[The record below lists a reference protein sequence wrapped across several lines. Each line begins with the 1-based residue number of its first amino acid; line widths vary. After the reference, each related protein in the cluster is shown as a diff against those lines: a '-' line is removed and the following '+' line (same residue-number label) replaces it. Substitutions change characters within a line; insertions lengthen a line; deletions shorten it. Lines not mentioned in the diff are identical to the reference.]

1 MMISITS
8 RFFFCSL
15 AIKLECMASPTT
27 VTTPVALADVIDLAR
42 YPIHE
47 PANPRRRALVE
58 YCRAA
63 LAFEGAC
70 QLPGFVRPDAVE
82 LLVAEALA
90 KRARSHRT
98 DDTHNVYFEKVAAAD
113 PNDAAGVLEHSSKN
127 AIAWDLID
135 QDSPLRTAYES
146 DELTEF
152 LGEALSMKTFHRYA
166 DPFGAASLMIFEP
179 GDELG
184 WHFDRSPFAVTVMLQ
199 PSLAGGEYQYHHHL
213 RSESDENAAAVL
225 AALRDAQP
233 GRITL
238 PNEPGTLS
246 MFRGHYSLHRVTP
259 VAGEQVR
266 INAVLAYSAK
276 PGDTL
281 NALTQELFYGRRSS

>member
-1 MMISITS
+1 
-8 RFFFCSL
+8 
-15 AIKLECMASPTT
+15 MASPATT
-27 VTTPVALADVIDLAR
+27 TRPVTLADVIDLSR
-42 YPIHE
+42 YPIDDSS
-47 PANPRRRALVE
+47 NPRRAALVD

-63 LAFEGAC
+63 LVFEGAC

-90 KRARSHRT
+90 KRDRSHRT
-98 DDTHNVYFEKVAAAD
+98 DDTHNVYFEGVVNSAD
-113 PNDAAGVLEHSSKN
+113 PGDLAGILEHSSKN

-135 QDSPLRTAYES
+135 ESSPLRVAYEA
-146 DELTEF
+146 DALTQF
-152 LGEALSMKTFHRYA
+152 LGEVLSMRDIHRYA
-166 DPFGAASLMIFEP
+166 DPFGAASLMIFDS

-199 PSLAGGEYQYHHHL
+199 PSFGGGEYQYHHQL
-213 RSESDENAAAVL
+213 RSDADENVVGVL
-225 AALRDAQP
+225 AALEGRQP

-246 MFRGHYSLHRVTP
+246 MFSGHYSLHRVTP
-259 VAGEQVR
+259 VVGDQVR

-276 PGDTL
+276 ANDKL
-281 NALTQELFYGRRSS
+281 NGLTQELFYGRRSD